1 MTEQQISNRGL
12 EAGQILAAQAYRDA
26 MDALRQ
32 SIVAKWKQCSLRDP
46 EGQKLTLQMMKLADT
61 FEGLLPG
68 MWRRASSPTTRWRST
83 TCAMSPWPSGSCGAF
98 FNRRSPAIPAN
109 AAMRRSRL
117 W

>member
-61 FEGLLPG
+61 FEGLLAG
-68 MWRRASSPTTRWRST
+68 YVEA
-83 TCAMSPWPSGSCGAF
+83 GKF
-98 FNRRSPAIPAN
+98 AN
-109 AAMRRSRL
+109 HQMEINHLRDESVAKRIMRRVL
-117 W
+117 